1 MLVFCFVRV
10 RRRLRFLSSNSL
22 RIEPFAFPS
31 ILNLGRRKAERRRV
45 QGDEYESGHVQAS
58 TSIGKAPL
66 DVGNS
71 ITEEVGPDE
80 RPSRLLG
87 SQPLHRQTTRSSS
100 VSTERQ
106 QSLRERA
113 ESMRGGISAL
123 EEILL
128 NENVPEEQRRAAQ
141 AELQQVRSAMAMLS
155 WMEQSDWARGLVD
168 EPPPAYN
175 ALLGR

>member
-1 MLVFCFVRV
+1 MLFCFVRV

-31 ILNLGRRKAERRRV
+31 ILNLGRRKVERRRV
-45 QGDEYESGHVQAS
+45 QGDESESGHVQAS
-58 TSIGKAPL
+58 ASIGKAPL
-66 DVGNS
+66 DVGNP
-71 ITEEVGPDE
+71 IPEEVGPDE
-80 RPSRLLG
+80 PPSQLLG
-87 SQPLHRQTTRSSS
+87 SQPLHR
-100 VSTERQ
+100 

-141 AELQQVRSAMAMLS
+141 AELQQVRSAMAILS
-155 WMEQSDWARGLVD
+155 WIEQSDWARGLVD

-175 ALLGR
+175 TLLGR